1 MVGGNALMCSTARD
15 GLRSKAVLSNLFD
28 TAGHTRKLSEA
39 MGRNSKLKGGRTKCL
54 GQNGT
59 GYQYFCEYFQPVL
72 FLPHFCIMPIMLLSC
87 SWAMFLA
94 PNWRNKFKPILSVG

>member
-1 MVGGNALMCSTARD
+1 MLSTRRRTRMVGGNALMCSTARD

-59 GYQYFCEYFQPVL
+59 SYQYFLRVFSTGSFSST
-72 FLPHFCIMPIMLLSC
+72 FLYNANYVAFVFLGHVSC
-87 SWAMFLA
+87 T
-94 PNWRNKFKPILSVG
+94 